1 MEVSILIQGDQE
13 KPSNLARL
21 YCGDKIGWNK
31 FLVRERNLG
40 KLGAMFHSSYFFPI
54 LNFSLFSGL
63 LVCQLVIERLFNPW
77 MLGICSIGAVGNL
90 YWTFVV
96 SQGGPGELPGEKIP
110 RSEEKSAIM
119 SDLDKE
125 IERRREIE
133 KVEKN

>member
-1 MEVSILIQGDQE
+1 
-13 KPSNLARL
+13 
-21 YCGDKIGWNK
+21 
-31 FLVRERNLG
+31 
-40 KLGAMFHSSYFFPI
+40 MFHSRCLFPI

-63 LVCQLVIERLFNPW
+63 LVCQSVIERLFNPW
-77 MLGICSIGAVGNL
+77 MLAICSIGAVGNL
-90 YWTFVV
+90 YWLFVV
-96 SQGGPGELPGEKIP
+96 SRGEPGQVPSEKGP

>member
-1 MEVSILIQGDQE
+1 M
-13 KPSNLARL
+13 ARL
-21 YCGDKIGWNK
+21 YYGDKIGWNK

-40 KLGAMFHSSYFFPI
+40 KLGAMFHSRCLFPI

-63 LVCQLVIERLFNPW
+63 LVCELVIQRLLNPW
-77 MLGICSIGAVGNL
+77 MLGLCAIGAVGNL
-90 YWTFVV
+90 YWAFVV
-96 SQGGPGELPGEKIP
+96 FQGEPSELPGEKIP

-119 SDLDKE
+119 CDLDKE

>member
-1 MEVSILIQGDQE
+1 
-13 KPSNLARL
+13 
-21 YCGDKIGWNK
+21 
-31 FLVRERNLG
+31 
-40 KLGAMFHSSYFFPI
+40 MFHSRYLLPI

-63 LVCQLVIERLFNPW
+63 LVCQLVIDSLFNPW
-77 MLGICSIGAVGNL
+77 LLGICTIGAVGNL
-90 YWTFVV
+90 CWFFVLCR
-96 SQGGPGELPGEKIP
+96 GEPGEGSREKTL